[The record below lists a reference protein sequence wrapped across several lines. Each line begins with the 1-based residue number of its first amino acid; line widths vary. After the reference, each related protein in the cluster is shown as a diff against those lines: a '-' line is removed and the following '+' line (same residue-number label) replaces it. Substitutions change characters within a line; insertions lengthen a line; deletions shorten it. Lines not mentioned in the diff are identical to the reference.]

1 MIKIA
6 FIPARHAATRFPFK
20 LMQLL
25 GDKPVI
31 VHTWENTAATNLFD
45 EVVVVTDNELIYNE
59 IASRGGKVM
68 MSQKEHESG
77 SDRIAEAIQNL
88 NVDVIVNVQGD
99 EPFVQKEPLQKLLR
113 VFEGEPGK
121 NVQVAS
127 LMKKMTDPSVINN
140 PNVVKL
146 VTDINSDALY
156 FSRLPIPFA
165 RDNNI
170 HIKYKEH
177 IGVYAYRKEILLQF
191 TSWPASELEQIEKL
205 EQLRYLEHGVKIK
218 MVETDAEFIKIDV
231 PEDLANA
238 QQHYDF
244 LRTKNL

>member
-6 FIPARHAATRFPFK
+6 FIPARYAATRFPFK

-31 VHTWENTAATNLFD
+31 VHTWENTVATNLFD
-45 EVVVVTDNELIYNE
+45 EVVVVTDHEIIYNE

-88 NVDVIVNVQGD
+88 NVDIIVNVQGD
-99 EPFVQKEPLQKLLR
+99 EPFVQKEPLQKLLG

-127 LMKKMTDPSVINN
+127 LMKKITEPSVINN

-156 FSRLPIPFA
+156 FSRQAIPFA

-170 HIKYKEH
+170 VVKYKEH
-177 IGVYAYRKEILLQF
+177 IGVYAYRKKNLLQF
-191 TSWPASELEQIEKL
+191 TTWPASELEQIEKL
-205 EQLRYLEHGVKIK
+205 EQLRYLEHGIKIK
-218 MVETDAEFIKIDV
+218 MVETDAQFIKIDV
-231 PEDLANA
+231 PEDLINA
-238 QQHYDF
+238 QQHYDL